1 MPRPPIH
8 RMRRAQAAGVILG
21 LAAGLWLNVKPAS
34 AHRLAQARPQGV
46 TPIDDAAVSYAFYQT
61 LARDQVALYS
71 LTVAAGDRLH
81 VAINV
86 PQIAGLERYGVTVAL
101 LGPGLPALA
110 EGDVPAAARRQVSG
124 PLTGLVAPTVET
136 GSFHEH
142 FTQTD
147 YWKRQTIDLPAP
159 AAGSYTVAIWHPDG
173 ASGKYVLSTGY
184 KEVFGPL
191 DLLRFPGWWWQVRRY
206 FGQFGG
212 RGV

>member
-1 MPRPPIH
+1 MRQAAYVSVLRFVVTVSGMTNCT
-8 RMRRAQAAGVILG
+8 RMGVISWRRAPGI
-21 LAAGLWLNVKPAS
+21 
-34 AHRLAQARPQGV
+34 V
-46 TPIDDAAVSYAFYQT
+46 T
-61 LARDQVALYS
+61 
-71 LTVAAGDRLH
+71 TV
-81 VAINV
+81 
-86 PQIAGLERYGVTVAL
+86 RYGVASPHLRLWPTLTVTSAERCQ
-101 LGPGLPALA
+101 PSAVRSLA
-110 EGDVPAAARRQVSG
+110 KLD
-124 PLTGLVAPTVET
+124 VET